1 MSVPEA
7 GMQSDAIAIVISRM
21 RDFGEQPAL
30 FYHGNFTSYT
40 ELCEAVEIT
49 RERLKLEGVGAGD
62 VVGVLGEYTPQNA
75 ATILALAQLNAI
87 SVPLTSAV
95 SKQMEEFFL
104 IAGVQYL
111 TRTDSDDG
119 LSIEL
124 LPPKPVAELV
134 KTFRAQNKPG
144 LIVFSSGSTGKPKGI
159 LHDLE
164 RVTRKFVKVRPSWRT
179 VLFLMFDHFGGM
191 NTLLSSFA
199 YGGVGVCLQS
209 RAPDVVGKAIQE
221 SRATLL
227 PTTPTFLNMMLAGG
241 AHRMYDLS
249 SIRLVTYGTEVM
261 TAATLERVVKA
272 FPNAEF
278 KQTYG
283 LSELG
288 VLRSKSEKSD
298 STWVRIGG
306 DGFELQVRD
315 SLLWVRSEANMVGY
329 LNAPSPF
336 DDEGWMCTG
345 DQVEV
350 QGEYMRILGRKS
362 DLINVGGQKV
372 YPAEIETIL
381 LEAPNVLEA
390 AVFAAPHPLMGSI
403 VHAKVY
409 LAVPEESAALT
420 ARLRAHCVPRMERYK
435 IPVKFLIDNGEGM
448 TSERFKKVRKQAD
461 G

>member
-1 MSVPEA
+1 MSVTESPA
-7 GMQSDAIAIVISRM
+7 QADAITTVIARM
-21 RDFGEQPAL
+21 RGFGDHPAL
-30 FYHGNFTSYT
+30 FYRGAFTSF
-40 ELCEAVEIT
+40 EALGALVDAT
-49 RERLKLEGVGAGD
+49 RERLKAEGVKAGD
-62 VVGVLGEYTPQNA
+62 VVAVFGDYTPQNA
-75 ATILALAQLNAI
+75 ALILALAQLCAI
-87 SVPLTSAV
+87 SVPLTSAAAA
-95 SKQMEEFFL
+95 QMDEFFR
-104 IAGVQYL
+104 IAGAQYL
-111 TRTDSDDG
+111 AQTDETDAFT
-119 LSIEL
+119 LKA
-124 LPPKPVAELV
+124 LPEAPAAELV
-134 KTFRAQNKPG
+134 QTFRAQNKPG

-199 YGGVGVCLQS
+199 YGGVGVCLHS
-209 RAPDVVGKAIQE
+209 RAPDQVCKAIQD
-221 SRATLL
+221 SQATLL
-227 PTTPTFLNMMLAGG
+227 PTTPTFLNLMLAAG
-241 AHRMYDLS
+241 AHRQYDLS
-249 SIRLVTYGTEVM
+249 SIRLITYGTEVM
-261 TAATLERVVKA
+261 TPATLERVVKA

-306 DGFELQVRD
+306 DGFELQVREG
-315 SLLWVRSEANMVGY
+315 LLWVRSEANMVGY

-336 DDEGWMCTG
+336 DGEGWMCTG

-362 DLINVGGQKV
+362 DMINVGGQKV

-390 AVFAAPHPLMGSI
+390 AVFAAPHPLMGSV
-403 VHAKVY
+403 VHAKVS
-409 LAVPEESAALT
+409 LAEPEEPVALAT
-420 ARLRAHCVPRMERYK
+420 RLRTHCVPRMERFK
-435 IPVKFLIDNGEGM
+435 IPVKFLIDAGEGM
-448 TSERFKKVRKQAD
+448 ASERFKKVRKQS
-461 G
+461 

>member
-1 MSVPEA
+1 MNNAEA
-7 GMQSDAIAIVISRM
+7 TPQSDAITTVVARM
-21 RDFGEQPAL
+21 RGFGDQPAL
-30 FYHGNFTSYT
+30 FHRGAFTSFA
-40 ELCEAVEIT
+40 ELCVLVDET
-49 RERLKLEGVGAGD
+49 RQTLEQNGVGGGD
-62 VVGVLGEYTPQNA
+62 VVAVLGDYTPQNA
-75 ATILALAQLNAI
+75 ALILALAQLNAI
-87 SVPLTSAV
+87 SVPLTTAAAQ
-95 SKQMEEFFL
+95 QMEDFFV
-104 IAGVQYL
+104 IAGAQYL
-111 TRTDSDDG
+111 TRTDADDG
-119 LSIEL
+119 FSIEP
-124 LPPKPVAELV
+124 LPEKPVADLV
-134 KTFRAQNKPG
+134 RTFRELGKPG

-199 YGGVGVCLQS
+199 YGGVGVCLHS
-209 RAPDVVGKAIQE
+209 RAPDAVCRAIQD
-221 SRATLL
+221 SQATLL
-227 PTTPTFLNMMLAGG
+227 PTTPTFLNLMLAAG
-241 AHRMYDLS
+241 AHRMYNLS
-249 SIRLVTYGTEVM
+249 SIRLITYGTEVM

-272 FPNAEF
+272 FPNADF

-306 DGFELQVRD
+306 DGFELQVREG
-315 SLLWVRSEANMVGY
+315 LLWVRSEANMVGY

-336 DDEGWMCTG
+336 DGEGWMCTG

-350 QGEYMRILGRKS
+350 QGDYMRILGRKS

-390 AVFAAPHPLMGSI
+390 AVFAVPHPLMGSV
-403 VHAKVY
+403 VHAKVS
-409 LAVPEESAALT
+409 LAEPEEPTALT
-420 ARLRAHCVPRMERYK
+420 TRLRAHCVPRMERYK
-435 IPVKFLIDNGEGM
+435 IPVKFFIDTGESM
-448 TSERFKKVRKQAD
+448 ASERFKKVRKQT
-461 G
+461 